1 MNDDPVLL
9 REPREGVPQVT
20 DTVEGFEDYCDRLS
34 AVSGPL
40 AADAERASGYRY
52 GHDDWLIQFKRDG
65 AGIGLLDPMALN
77 AIGVD
82 WGMFN
87 RAVGDATWILHDAKQ
102 DLPGFAQLSLTP
114 HALFDT
120 EIAARILG
128 LHRFGLA
135 YVTEHYLGMTLAK
148 EHSAADW
155 SYRPLPRD
163 WRNYAALDVE
173 LLIPL
178 AHKMTLDLK
187 RAGKWE
193 WACQEFEYVL
203 RTELHPRRPHAVP
216 WLRISHINTIQRD
229 RRALAIAKELWTE
242 LETPGSSVP
251 SARSTSACA
260 CTWAP
265 TKTRCSSGMRRS
277 SAKSSRACGSRP
289 SSARWNCPR
298 ANCRSCRRRKGA
310 PRR

>member
-1 MNDDPVLL
+1 M
-9 REPREGVPQVT
+9 RCSTPR
-20 DTVEGFEDYCDRLS
+20 S
-34 AVSGPL
+34 
-40 AADAERASGYRY
+40 
-52 GHDDWLIQFKRDG
+52 
-65 AGIGLLDPMALN
+65 
-77 AIGVD
+77 
-82 WGMFN
+82 
-87 RAVGDATWILHDAKQ
+87 
-102 DLPGFAQLSLTP
+102 P
-114 HALFDT
+114 HASWAFT
-120 EIAARILG
+120 
-128 LHRFGLA
+128 A

-178 AHKMTLDLK
+178 AHKMTIDLK

-242 LETPGSSVP
+242 RDELSQRYDIAPSLLLADSSIIEAAQVKPRNARQFRAIRSLNERVRMHLGTDQDKMFERYAPIQRKVKPSVWKQAIQRALELPEGELPVMPAPEGGATQVNAPKSMKLWQKHHPDRFRRLQACRALINQVSQDTHTPPDVLIKPQIVRNLCWTDNPG
-251 SARSTSACA
+251 ARDVAGFLEEQGARPWQIHLLAASL
-260 CTWAP
+260 
-265 TKTRCSSGMRRS
+265 TRGIM
-277 SAKSSRACGSRP
+277 
-289 SSARWNCPR
+289 
-298 ANCRSCRRRKGA
+298 
-310 PRR
+310 